1 MMAKLLWIEVGKKVY
16 SQWPQLE
23 FKRYLHF
30 SASAMHSA
38 HFIYLFSSA
47 VVVYLLENKSIV
59 YVYMSTEKYQTL
71 SALRLLIWVSDVL
84 IQGVVSPLFF

>member
-1 MMAKLLWIEVGKKVY
+1 MVAKLLWIEVGEKVY

-38 HFIYLFSSA
+38 HFIYLFIFISRGGVLVREQINSLRIH
-47 VVVYLLENKSIV
+47 VHRKVSNIISITSV
-59 YVYMSTEKYQTL
+59 DMSQ
-71 SALRLLIWVSDVL
+71 
-84 IQGVVSPLFF
+84 